1 MRLGAW
7 SIIEIGRDTADADV
21 FSLRTLTPAAA
32 EAEAIMATNELTWTG
47 KHLEQVKIT
56 CQCEMNQYRFG
67 YWNTQLSNRERDES
81 MDDQNQI

>member
-7 SIIEIGRDTADADV
+7 RLAGIRRETADAGV
-21 FSLRTLTPAAA
+21 SSVRMLTP
-32 EAEAIMATNELTWTG
+32 AEAIMTTNELTWTE

-56 CQCEMNQYRFG
+56 CQCEMNQSRFG